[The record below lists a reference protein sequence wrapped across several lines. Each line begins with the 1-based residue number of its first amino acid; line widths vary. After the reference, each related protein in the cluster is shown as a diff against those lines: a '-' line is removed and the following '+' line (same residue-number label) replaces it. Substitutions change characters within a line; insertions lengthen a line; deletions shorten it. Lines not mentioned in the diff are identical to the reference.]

1 MLTKIYID
9 NFRSLVNFEFE
20 PGPVCLILGAN
31 GSGKS
36 TFLSALLRIRDVL
49 VDGLP
54 IFVVFPKTSLT
65 RWESRAVQTFETT
78 IDGNGGRYIY
88 RLEIEHHQHNGPRS
102 AAIVLEALSFDGS
115 PLFSFEKGEASLYR
129 DDHSEGPKYPSD
141 EGRSGLFNVPPRPDY
156 TKLTWFK
163 NWMASLCLAI
173 VDSEMEDSSWQE
185 SPRPHIRLWNF
196 ASWYRYLRLEHPNE
210 VRSLFEALRAGV
222 IEGFEEMP
230 LVKESDTNHRL
241 WVDLKV
247 DSERGGE
254 SIVRFA
260 DRELSDGQRVLIKL
274 YALAYCAMK
283 PGTTL
288 FLDDPVTHVGLGEVQ
303 PWLTTLL
310 DRADDIGAQV
320 LLTSHHPELIN
331 YLARKHGVFFYRDGN
346 GPTRVK
352 PVQLDDSSG
361 LPTSELIARGWVD
374 G

>member
-36 TFLSALLRIRDVL
+36 TFHEALWRIREVL
-49 VDGLP
+49 VGGYP
-54 IFVVFPKTSLT
+54 VYGVFKETSQT
-65 RWESRAVQTFETT
+65 RWESRTVQTFEVTV
-78 IDGNGGRYIY
+78 DGNGGRYVY
-88 RLEIEHHQHNGPRS
+88 RLKIELYGAPMPEI
-102 AAIVLEALSFDGS
+102 ALESLSFDGK
-115 PLFSFEKGEASLYR
+115 PLFLFKRWEVILYR

-141 EGRSGLFNVPPRPDY
+141 GGRSGLSNVPPREDH

-163 NWMASLCLAI
+163 DWMASLCLAI
-173 VDSEMEDSSWQE
+173 VDSEMEMSSRQE
-185 SPRPHIRLWNF
+185 SPRPDLHQWNF
-196 ASWYRYLRLEHPNE
+196 SSWYRHLLQEDPNA
-210 VRSLFEALRAGV
+210 VRSLIEALRAGV
-222 IEGFEEMP
+222 IEGFDAMP
-230 LVKESDTNHRL
+230 LVKESETNRRL
-241 WVDLKV
+241 CVDLKV
-247 DSERGGE
+247 DSEGGGE
-254 SIVRFA
+254 TVRFA
-260 DRELSDGQRVLIKL
+260 DLELSDGQRVLIKL

-288 FLDDPVTHVGLGEVQ
+288 FLDDPVTHVGLGEIQ

-331 YLARKHGVFFYRDGN
+331 YLAREHGVVFYREGN

-352 PVQLDDSSG
+352 PAQLDDGSG
-361 LPTSELIARGWVD
+361 LPPSELIARGWVD

>member
-36 TFLSALLRIRDVL
+36 TLLGVLWRIREVL
-49 VDGLP
+49 VNGLP
-54 IFVVFPKTSLT
+54 IDGAFPKTSLT
-65 RWESRAVQTFETT
+65 RWENRTVQTFETT
-78 IDGNGGRYIY
+78 VDGNGGRYVY
-88 RLEIEHHQHNGPRS
+88 RLEIEQHTGFRS
-102 AAIVLEALSFDGS
+102 AEIALEALYFDGN
-115 PLFSFEKGEASLYR
+115 PLFLFKNGEVTLYH

-141 EGRSGLFNVPPRPDY
+141 EGRSGLSNVPSRPDY

-173 VDSEMEDSSWQE
+173 VDSEMELSSRE
-185 SPRPHIRLWNF
+185 PSPSPDLRLVNF
-196 ASWYRYLRLEHPNE
+196 ASWYRHLLEKDFPA
-210 VRSLFEALRAGV
+210 VQSLIKALRAGV
-222 IEGFEEMP
+222 IEGFEAMP
-230 LVKESDTNHRL
+230 LVKESESSHKL
-241 WVDLKV
+241 WVELKV
-247 DSERGGE
+247 DSEPGTE
-254 SIVRFA
+254 STPRFA
-260 DRELSDGQRVLIKL
+260 DWELSDGQRVLIKL

-283 PGTTL
+283 PGRTL
-288 FLDDPVTHVGLGEVQ
+288 FLDDPVTHVGLAEIQ

-331 YLARKHGVFFYRDGN
+331 YLAREHGVFFYREGN

-352 PVQLDDSSG
+352 PAQLDDESG
-361 LPTSELIARGWVD
+361 LPLSELIARGWVD

>member
-36 TFLSALLRIRDVL
+36 TFLSALLSIRDVL
-49 VDGLP
+49 VEGHPVYL
-54 IFVVFPKTSLT
+54 IFRKTSLT
-65 RWESRAVQTFETT
+65 RWESRAVQTFEVTV
-78 IDGNGGRYIY
+78 DGNGGLYVY
-88 RLEIEHHQHNGPRS
+88 RLEIEHHSESRS
-102 AAIVLEALSFDGS
+102 SEIMLEALSFDGK
-115 PLFSFEKGEASLYR
+115 PLFLFKKGEVSLYR

-141 EGRSGLFNVPPRPDY
+141 EGRSGLFNVPPRDDH

-163 NWMASLCLAI
+163 KWMASFYLAI
-173 VDSEMEDSSWQE
+173 VDSGMELSSRE
-185 SPRPHIRLWNF
+185 KSPRPDFRLMNF
-196 ASWYRYLRLEHPNE
+196 PSWYRHLLQNNPDG
-210 VRSLFEALRAGV
+210 VRSLNEALRAGA
-222 IEGFEEMP
+222 IEGFEAMP
-230 LVKESDTNHRL
+230 LVKESESSHRL
-241 WVDLKV
+241 WVELKV
-247 DSERGGE
+247 DSEPGTE
-254 SIVRFA
+254 STSRFGA
-260 DRELSDGQRVLIKL
+260 WELSDGQRVLIKL

-288 FLDDPVTHVGLGEVQ
+288 LLDDPVTHVGLGEIQ

-331 YLARKHGVFFYRDGN
+331 YLAREHGVVFHREGN

-352 PVQLDDSSG
+352 PAQLDDGSG
-361 LPTSELIARGWVD
+361 LPPSELIARGWVD